1 MVLGVSHLHLIIL
14 FSDRE
19 QRYSLLT
26 HHDSPLSSSQGEG
39 IPQSG
44 NIRVEAMS
52 ILKLN
57 FSQYSSIHTNYIISH
72 CTTLQYN
79 QNI

>member
-1 MVLGVSHLHLIIL
+1 MVLGVSHLNLIIL

-19 QRYSLLT
+19 QRYSFLI

-39 IPQSG
+39 IPHSG

-52 ILKLN
+52 ILMLN
-57 FSQYSSIHTNYIISH
+57 FSQYSSIHTNYIIPH
-72 CTTLQYN
+72 CTPLQYN